1 METDRIR
8 NASCVGRP
16 RVLSEADIRK
26 IFNAALQVAETVGMR
41 VTHRRAL
48 EVLAGAGCTV
58 ADGLVRIPARLVEE
72 ARRTVPPR
80 IIMYGRSGEIAME
93 LGGYNS
99 YFGTGSDLLETW
111 DLETQVL
118 RTSTLD
124 DVARAARLADALP
137 NMDFVMSC
145 AYANDLEPH
154 VSFLREFQAMMLST
168 EKPLV
173 ITAEG
178 VDDTAVMYE
187 IACVLRGGAE
197 ALAAKPYFIVYNEP
211 VSPLQH
217 SDEALAKLLFSAER
231 NLPATYIPAPLAG
244 GTGPLTIAGQL
255 TQALAEYFL
264 GMVFHQMV
272 RPGAPLIFGVAPL
285 VLDLA
290 TMQASYGAVEVNLS
304 HTAAVEIARWLDQ
317 PNWGYA
323 GYTDAHC
330 FDAQAGLELAQS
342 TLLDMLAGSN
352 LSHDVGYMSFGLAAS
367 LEQVVVTDEL
377 ISMNRRLL
385 AGVEVDDETLA
396 VDVIAAVGAGGD
408 FVGQRHTRRHCRT
421 DQWRPTVLNR
431 ATRRNWEASGSPD
444 LREAAR
450 QKALR
455 LLATHT
461 VPELPSEV
469 LATTERLVVEYGA
482 RWQAKEGRPADLG

>member
-1 METDRIR
+1 MQTDRIR

-26 IFNAALQVAETVGMR
+26 IFNAALQVADSAGMR
-41 VTHRRAL
+41 VTHPRAL
-48 EVLAGAGCTV
+48 EVLGGAGCTV
-58 ADGLVRIPARLVEE
+58 ADGLVRIPPRLVEE

-80 IIMYGRSGEIAME
+80 ITMYGRDGDVAME

-111 DLETQVL
+111 DLETQEL
-118 RTSTLD
+118 RASTLE

-145 AYANDLEPH
+145 AYANDVEPH
-154 VSFLREFQAMMLST
+154 VSFLREFQAMMLNT
-168 EKPLV
+168 RKPLV

-187 IACVLRGGAE
+187 IACALRGGAE
-197 ALAAKPYFIVYNEP
+197 ALAAKPYFVVYNEP

-217 SDEALAKLLFSAER
+217 SDEALAKLLFAAER
-231 NLPATYIPAPLAG
+231 DLPATYIPAPLAG
-244 GTGPLTIAGQL
+244 GTGPITIAGQL

-264 GMVFHQMV
+264 GMVFHQLV
-272 RPGAPLIFGVAPL
+272 RPGAPLVFGVAPL

-290 TMQASYGAVEVNLS
+290 TMQAWYGAVEVNLA
-304 HTAAVEIARWLDQ
+304 HTAVVEIARWLDQ

-330 FDAQAGLELAQS
+330 FDAQAGLELAES

-367 LEQVVVTDEL
+367 LEQVVVTDEF
-377 ISMNRRLL
+377 IAMNRRLL
-385 AGVEVDDETLA
+385 AGVEVDEETLA
-396 VDVIAAVGAGGD
+396 VEVIKAVGAAGD

-421 DQWRPTVLNR
+421 DQWRPTILNR
-431 ATRRNWEASGSPD
+431 ATRRNWEAGGSPD

-450 QKALR
+450 QKALHI
-455 LLATHT
+455 LAAHSVPALPAELIAT
-461 VPELPSEV
+461 V
-469 LATTERLVVEYGA
+469 ERLVREYGA
-482 RWQAKEGRPADLG
+482 QWAAE

>member
-1 METDRIR
+1 MQTDRIR

-26 IFNAALQVAETVGMR
+26 IFNAALQVAESAGMR
-41 VTHRRAL
+41 VTHPRAL
-48 EVLAGAGCTV
+48 EVLGGAGCTV
-58 ADGLVRIPARLVEE
+58 ADGLVRIPPRLVEE

-80 IIMYGRSGEIAME
+80 ITMYGRDGDVAME

-111 DLETQVL
+111 DLETQEL
-118 RTSTLD
+118 RASTLE

-145 AYANDLEPH
+145 AYANDAEPH
-154 VSFLREFQAMMLST
+154 VSFLREFQMMMLNT
-168 EKPLV
+168 RKPLV

-187 IACVLRGGAE
+187 IACALRGGAE
-197 ALAAKPYFIVYNEP
+197 ALAAKPYFVVYNEP

-217 SDEALAKLLFSAER
+217 SDEALAKLLFAAER
-231 NLPATYIPAPLAG
+231 DLPATYIPAPLAG
-244 GTGPLTIAGQL
+244 GTGPITIAGQL

-264 GMVFHQMV
+264 GMVFHQLV
-272 RPGAPLIFGVAPL
+272 RPGAPLVFGVAPL

-290 TMQASYGAVEVNLS
+290 TMQASYGAVEVNLA
-304 HTAAVEIARWLDQ
+304 HTAVVEIARWLDQ

-330 FDAQAGLELAQS
+330 FDAQAGLELAES

-367 LEQVVVTDEL
+367 LEQVVVTDEF
-377 ISMNRRLL
+377 IAMNRRLL
-385 AGVEVDDETLA
+385 AGVEVDEETLA
-396 VDVIAAVGAGGD
+396 VEVIKAVGAAGD

-421 DQWRPTVLNR
+421 DQWRPTILNR
-431 ATRRNWEASGSPD
+431 ATRRNWEAGGSPD

-450 QKALR
+450 QKALHI
-455 LLATHT
+455 LATHS
-461 VPELPSEV
+461 VPALPAELV
-469 LATTERLVVEYGA
+469 ARAERLVGEYGA
-482 RWQAKEGRPADLG
+482 QWAAE

>member
-1 METDRIR
+1 MQTDRIR

-26 IFNAALQVAETVGMR
+26 VFNAALQVAETAGMR
-41 VTHRRAL
+41 VTHPRAL
-48 EVLAGAGCTV
+48 EVLGGAGCSV
-58 ADGLVRIPARLVEE
+58 ADGLVRIPPRLVEE

-80 IIMYGRSGEIAME
+80 ITMYGRDGEVAME

-111 DLETQVL
+111 DLETQEL
-118 RTSTLD
+118 RTSTLE

-145 AYANDLEPH
+145 AYANDVEPH
-154 VSFLREFQAMMLST
+154 VSFLREFQTMMLNT
-168 EKPLV
+168 RKPLV

-178 VDDTAVMYE
+178 VDDTAVMYA
-187 IACVLRGGAE
+187 IACALRGGAE
-197 ALAAKPYFIVYNEP
+197 ALAAKPYFVVYNEP

-217 SDEALAKLLFSAER
+217 SDEALAKLLFAAER
-231 NLPATYIPAPLAG
+231 DLPATYIPAPLAG
-244 GTGPLTIAGQL
+244 GTGPITIAGQL

-264 GMVFHQMV
+264 GMVFHQLV
-272 RPGAPLIFGVAPL
+272 RPGAPLVFGVAPL

-290 TMQASYGAVEVNLS
+290 TMQASYGAVEVNLA
-304 HTAAVEIARWLDQ
+304 HTAVVEIARWLDQ

-330 FDAQAGLELAQS
+330 FDAQAGLELAES

-367 LEQVVVTDEL
+367 LEQVVVTDEF
-377 ISMNRRLL
+377 IAMNRRLL
-385 AGVEVDDETLA
+385 AGVEVDEETLA
-396 VDVIAAVGAGGD
+396 VEVIKAVGAAGD

-421 DQWRPTVLNR
+421 DQWRPTILNR
-431 ATRRNWEASGSPD
+431 ATRRNWEAGGSPD

-450 QKALR
+450 QKALHI
-455 LLATHT
+455 LATHS
-461 VPELPSEV
+461 VPALPAELV
-469 LATTERLVVEYGA
+469 AAAERLVAEYGA
-482 RWQAKEGRPADLG
+482 PWAAE

>member
-1 METDRIR
+1 MDFDRIH

-26 IFNAALQVAETVGMR
+26 VFNAALQVAETAGMH
-41 VTHRRAL
+41 VTHPRAL
-48 EVLAGAGCTV
+48 EVLGGAGCTV
-58 ADGLVRIPARLVEE
+58 TDGLVRIPPRLVEE

-80 IIMYGRSGEIAME
+80 ITMYGRDGEIAME

-111 DLETQVL
+111 DLETQEL
-118 RTSTLD
+118 RTCTLE
-124 DVARAARLADALP
+124 DVARAARLVDALP

-145 AYANDLEPH
+145 AYANDVEPH
-154 VSFLREFQAMMLST
+154 VSFLREFQTMMLNT
-168 EKPLV
+168 TKPLV

-187 IACVLRGGAE
+187 IACALRGGAE
-197 ALAAKPYFIVYNEP
+197 ALAAKPYFVVYNEP

-217 SDEALAKLLFSAER
+217 SDEALAKLLFAAER
-231 NLPATYIPAPLAG
+231 DLPATYIPAPLAG
-244 GTGPLTIAGQL
+244 GTGPITIAGQL

-264 GMVFHQMV
+264 GMVFHQLV
-272 RPGAPLIFGVAPL
+272 RPGAPLVFGVAPL

-290 TMQASYGAVEVNLS
+290 TMQASYGAVEVNLA
-304 HTAAVEIARWLDQ
+304 HTAVVEIARWLDQ

-330 FDAQAGLELAQS
+330 LDAQAGLELAES

-367 LEQVVVTDEL
+367 LEQVVVADEF
-377 ISMNRRLL
+377 IAMNRRLL
-385 AGVEVDDETLA
+385 AGVEVDEETLA
-396 VDVIAAVGAGGD
+396 VEVIKAVGAAGD
-408 FVGQRHTRRHCRT
+408 FVGQRHTRRHCRS
-421 DQWRPTVLNR
+421 DQWRPTILNR
-431 ATRRNWEASGSPD
+431 ATRRNWEAGGSPD

-450 QKALR
+450 QKALHI
-455 LLATHT
+455 LATHS
-461 VPELPSEV
+461 VPALPAELI
-469 LATTERLVVEYGA
+469 ATAERLTGEYGA
-482 RWQAKEGRPADLG
+482 PWAAE